1 MRLRIT
7 FTKKGAAK
15 YSGHLDLHKT
25 WERMLRRAGLPLAY
39 SNGFHP
45 QPKLH
50 LGAALPVGMTS
61 RCEVAD
67 VWLNTDLPTAKILA
81 DLQAATAPGLEILT
95 VEQVADSLPPL
106 QTQLLSADYTA
117 TLPATPI
124 DLSGK
129 VAALLAASTL
139 PRERRG
145 KAYDLRPL
153 VESLSLDGSSLHMR
167 LAARDGATGRPEEV
181 LAALGLTDPLI
192 AVERVALYF
201 VS

>member
-1 MRLRIT
+1 M
-7 FTKKGAAK
+7 GAAK

-61 RCEVAD
+61 SCEVAD
-67 VWLNTDLPTAKILA
+67 VWLSADLPVEQIRA
-81 DLQAATAPGLEILT
+81 DLSAATAPGLEI
-95 VEQVADSLPPL
+95 VDVVPVPESFPPL
-106 QTQLLSADYTA
+106 QTQLQSADYIA
-117 TLPATPI
+117 TLPAAPA
-124 DLSGK
+124 DLPDK
-129 VAALLAASTL
+129 IAALLAATTL

-153 VESLSLDGSSLHMR
+153 VESLFLEGQILHMR

-181 LAALGLTDPLI
+181 LAALDLTDPLI
-192 AVERVALYF
+192 PVHRTALCF
-201 VS
+201 NS